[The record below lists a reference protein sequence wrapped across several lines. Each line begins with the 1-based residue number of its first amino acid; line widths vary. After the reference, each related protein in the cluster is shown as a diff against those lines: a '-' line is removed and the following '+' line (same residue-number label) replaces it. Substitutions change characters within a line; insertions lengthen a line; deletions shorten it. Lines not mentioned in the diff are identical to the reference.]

1 MEYYTS
7 ISVCPQKLEVLGMP
21 VEKMIAGGM
30 RLQYNG
36 KVKGKFH
43 YVKGYTG
50 FSKSAENQDGYF
62 LPIVINTK
70 GEKLTIFKNGEQA
83 KENPELAKDNQLVMK
98 VTPAVVYELKVDGQ
112 SIAVL
117 DFSEAVFEEEK
128 EENKMNVTFFD
139 PGSCGVYTTGHIAHL
154 DKNTK
159 TADAPLVLENVF
171 PKGAYLIDFIVK
183 SSDDMAGP
191 STIGIG
197 INEKDPKEYGSATAT
212 QGQIVKT
219 EVEGFKQAIGSTV
232 RVKADS
238 DVTEGTVDVFATI
251 IRLEV

>member
-7 ISVCPQKLEVLGMP
+7 ISVCPQKSEVLGMP
-21 VEKMIAGGM
+21 VENLIAQGL

-36 KVKGKFH
+36 VVKGRFH
-43 YVKGYTG
+43 YVKGFVG

-62 LPIVINTK
+62 LPITINTK

-83 KENPELAKDNQLVMK
+83 KENDQLEKDNLLVMK
-98 VTPAVVYELKVDGQ
+98 VTPDVVYELKVDGR
-112 SIAVL
+112 SIATL

-128 EENKMNVTFFD
+128 EENKMNVKFFD
-139 PGSCGVYTTGHIAHL
+139 PGSCGVQTTGHIARL

-159 TADAPLVLENVF
+159 TADAPLEIKNIF
-171 PKGAYLIDFIVK
+171 PKGASLIDFIVK

-191 STIGIG
+191 SSIGIG
-197 INEKDPKEYGSATAT
+197 IDAKDPKEYASATAT

-219 EVEGFKQAIGSTV
+219 EVEGFKQTIGSTV
-232 RVKADS
+232 RIKADS
-238 DVTEGTVDVFATI
+238 DVTEGIVDIYATI
-251 IRLEV
+251 LRLEV

>member
-7 ISVCPQKLEVLGMP
+7 ISVCPQKSEVLGMP
-21 VEKMIAGGM
+21 VEKMVGGGM

-36 KVKGKFH
+36 KVKGRFH
-43 YVKGYTG
+43 YVKGYSG

-62 LPIVINTK
+62 LPIIINTK

-83 KENPELAKDNQLVMK
+83 KENPDLKKDSQLVMK
-98 VTPAVVYELKVDGQ
+98 VTPSVVYELKVDGR
-112 SIAVL
+112 SIATL
-117 DFSEAVFEEEK
+117 DFSDAVFEEEK

-139 PGSCGVYTTGHIAHL
+139 PGSCGVYTTGVIAHL

-159 TADAPLVLENVF
+159 TADAPLEIKDIL
-171 PKGAYLIDFIVK
+171 PKGAYLINFLTK

-191 STIGIG
+191 SSIGIG
-197 INEKDPKEYGSATAT
+197 IDEKDPKEYGTATAT
-212 QGQIVKT
+212 QGQIVETK
-219 EVEGFKQAIGSTV
+219 VEGFKQAIGSTI
-232 RVKADS
+232 RVKADT